1 MGNAWFPANPASDAR
16 LANAVARGGAGG
28 RGGGGGGGEGG
39 GVGVR
44 EGEGGAVVLQRVV
57 VVLLLRHRLPSF
69 VRGVG
74 VAGLF
79 ARSGCCMLGSSPVVV
94 ARTPQRGVHGTYF
107 AVGGYGGLHRR

>member
-44 EGEGGAVVLQRVV
+44 EGEGGGAVVLQRVV

-79 ARSGCCMLGSSPVVV
+79 ARSGRRMLVPSPVVA
-94 ARTPQRGVHGTYF
+94 ARAPQRPRYV
-107 AVGGYGGLHRR
+107 LRCWR